1 VLFNNR
7 QNEDGKELAGLIDP
21 LVHGAA
27 DAVSRW
33 PDVDHFGK
41 YGVG

>member
-1 VLFNNR
+1 MLFNNR